1 MKKGIEEKEVFEKT
15 VLQDEKLI
23 IKNDKGERI
32 ECDKLFTF
40 DSDETGKSY
49 IAYTDNT
56 LDKDG
61 KTRVY
66 ASIYDPTGKD
76 PSLKPLTSEKEWKVI
91 EIILSAAQEKFKE
104 DGSTDDGRK

>member
-1 MKKGIEEKEVFEKT
+1 MTKENKTKDMFEES
-15 VLQDEKLI
+15 VLKDEKLI

-91 EIILSAAQEKFKE
+91 EIILSAAQEKFSENGSTE
-104 DGSTDDGRK
+104 DGRE